1 MEETLGKRISGHRK
15 RLGLTQDQ
23 LADKLGVTAQAVS
36 KWEND
41 ISCPDINMLPRLAE
55 EFGTTTDALLGRA
68 PVFEGEVVEGAQK
81 GHWEFHHNGGRKGT
95 INASVKE
102 KDGWEF
108 HWDSGRRWSVSSAV
122 FVLLVGGLLLT
133 SRILNWDAGF
143 WSIAWPSAML
153 VYGFTAALRNF
164 NFTNITCTLLGGYF
178 LIDNLGVFP
187 ISLDKGLIFPALIV
201 IFGLSLLCDALRK
214 PKKGRFRIHKKGDA
228 SHKTTHH
235 MDQEDGHFEASLS
248 FGDKHHTITCPHLRS
263 GKASV
268 SFGEMDLDLTGC
280 GQIENGC
287 RLDMSVSFGEMN
299 LRVPKA
305 YQVKVGAGAAFG
317 DISFHGHPQEETI
330 GTIYLDG
337 GVSFG
342 AMNIYYV

>member
-1 MEETLGKRISGHRK
+1 MEETLGKRISAHRK

-68 PVFEGEVVEGAQK
+68 PVYEGEVVEEEK
-81 GHWEFHHNGGRKGT
+81 GHWEFHHNGAHKGT
-95 INASVKE
+95 INASVKD
-102 KDGWEF
+102 KNGWEF
-108 HWDSGRRWSVSSAV
+108 HWDSGRCWSVTSAV
-122 FVLLVGGLLLT
+122 FVLLVGGLLLA
-133 SRILNWDAGF
+133 SRILNWDVGF
-143 WSIAWPSAML
+143 WSIAWPSALL
-153 VYGFTAALRNF
+153 VYGFTASLRNA
-164 NFTNITCTLLGGYF
+164 NFTNISCTLLGAYF
-178 LIDNLGVFP
+178 LVDNVGVFP

-214 PKKGRFRIHKKGDA
+214 PKKGRFHIHKKGDA

-263 GKASV
+263 GRASV
-268 SFGEMDLDLTGC
+268 SFGEMELDLTGC
-280 GQIENGC
+280 GKIEDGC
-287 RLDMSVSFGEMN
+287 RLDLSVSFGELN

-317 DISFHGHPQEETI
+317 DISFHGHPQEETL

-342 AMNIYYV
+342 AMNIYYVD